1 MNALFEEFS
10 ASNAADWKDRLSKDL
25 KGITFED
32 LCLID
37 RNDITIHPFYT
48 DEGEHKES
56 NFTHKD
62 WSICASIKDID
73 PKKANKKA
81 LNELQNGA
89 SGLCFEIDGAQD
101 LTLLLNEIQLPY
113 IYTQFRVASPA
124 QSFLGHFNQYL
135 SNQNIRIADLDCCL
149 LFDPIAQFI
158 DGAELEIKQIKND
171 FLDIFELTKCISINA
186 SSYQNAGASSSYQ
199 LACSAAQ
206 LNEYLNWLDI
216 SGNIASLQK
225 VHITLTTGTDF
236 FEEIAKLRALNIIMD
251 SLFQQ
256 YDTKPHIHVHI
267 ETSNCYR
274 SAFDP
279 YSNLLRDTIAGM
291 AAVLGGCHSL
301 LIHAFDQSLNEASEF
316 SSRMSRNQQL
326 IFKEESY
333 LSQIA
338 DASAGSFYIEKLTE
352 QIAEKAWTAFQQIE
366 NEGGIIHAF
375 EKGSIKETIE
385 KQAAQWIQEYKDGK
399 RVLIGVNKYV
409 NAKDEP
415 KASSKKIE
423 AGKGL
428 KLISLTEE
436 LMESNA

>member
-10 ASNAADWKDRLSKDL
+10 ASSAADWKDRLSKDL

-32 LCLID
+32 LCLTD

-48 DEGEHKES
+48 EEGKPKES
-56 NFTHKD
+56 IFIHKD
-62 WSICASIKDID
+62 WSICATIKDID

-81 LNELQNGA
+81 LNELQNGV
-89 SGLCFEIDGAQD
+89 SGLCFEINGVQD
-101 LTLLLNEIQLPY
+101 LDVRLQEIQLQY
-113 IYTQFRVASPA
+113 IYTQFHVADNIET
-124 QSFLGHFNQYL
+124 FLANFNQYL
-135 SNQNIRIADLDCCL
+135 SAQSLSLVDLDCRIN
-149 LFDPIAQFI
+149 FDPICHLIEGNAFEKEQS
-158 DGAELEIKQIKND
+158 KKD
-171 FLDIFELTKCISINA
+171 FLFLFQHTKSISIDA
-186 SSYQNAGASSSYQ
+186 QSYQNAGANSTYQ
-199 LACSAAQ
+199 LACCAAQ
-206 LNEYLNWLDI
+206 INEYLDWLDVSGKI
-216 SGNIASLQK
+216 SELKK
-225 VHITLTTGTDF
+225 VHISLTTGTDF
-236 FEEIAKLRALNIIMD
+236 FEEIAKLRALNILIAN
-251 SLFQQ
+251 LFTQ
-256 YDTKPHIHVHI
+256 YNISPSIHLHI

-301 LIHAFDQSLNEASEF
+301 LIHAFDQSLHEASEF

-338 DASAGSFYIEKLTE
+338 DASAGSFYIENLTE
-352 QIAEKAWTAFQQIE
+352 QIAEKAWTSFQQIE
-366 NEGGIIHAF
+366 KDGGLIASF
-375 EKGSIKETIE
+375 EKGIIKETIE
-385 KQAAQWIQEYKDGK
+385 KQAAQWIQEFKSGK

-415 KASSKKIE
+415 KASTKKQE
-423 AGKGL
+423 SGLGL

-436 LMESNA
+436 LIESNA

>member
-10 ASNAADWKDRLSKDL
+10 ASSAADWKDRLSKDL

-56 NFTHKD
+56 IFIHKD

-89 SGLCFEIDGAQD
+89 SGLCFEISETLD
-101 LTLLLNEIQLPY
+101 LTVLLNEIQLPY
-113 IYTQFRVASPA
+113 IYTQFKITSDIKTFVG
-124 QSFLGHFNQYL
+124 QFKQYL
-135 SNQNIRIADLDCCL
+135 AAQNRSIADLDCCVV
-149 LFDPIAQFI
+149 FDPIAKYINGNEWEKDQSKI
-158 DGAELEIKQIKND
+158 DFLEI
-171 FLDIFELTKCISINA
+171 FLQTKCISIDA
-186 SSYQNAGASSSYQ
+186 SSYQNAGANSSYQ
-199 LACSAAQ
+199 LACTTAQ
-206 LNEYLNWLDI
+206 LNEYLHWLDL

-225 VHITLTTGTDF
+225 VNISLVTGTDF
-236 FEEIAKLRALNIIMD
+236 FEEIAKLRALKILTANLLTQYNISPTIQ
-251 SLFQQ
+251 L
-256 YDTKPHIHVHI
+256 HI
-267 ETSNCYR
+267 ETSDTYR
-274 SAFDP
+274 SAFDS
-279 YSNLLRDTIAGM
+279 YSNLLRDSIAGM
-291 AAVLGGCHSL
+291 AAVLGGCNSL
-301 LIHAFDQSLNEASEF
+301 LIHAFDQSLNDANEF

-352 QIAEKAWTAFQQIE
+352 QITDKAWTSFQQIE
-366 NEGGIIHAF
+366 KEGGLIASF
-375 EKGSIKETIE
+375 EKGIIKKTVEI
-385 KQAAQWIQEYKDGK
+385 QAAQWIQEYKDGK

-436 LMESNA
+436 LIDTNE